1 MRQKSKQ
8 RERQRDV
15 DGQKDRQRGREMD
28 LPRFIS
34 GFNYTETASI
44 K

>member
-8 RERQRDV
+8 RERDL